1 MKEKK
6 WKRDREIERE
16 KEEEKSVERVI
27 PEIPLQIRARAA
39 RFLFL
44 STRATNQPLPFPLF
58 HPSTIS
64 REATRRE
71 DKKEDE
77 EEQLVL

>member
-1 MKEKK
+1 M
-6 WKRDREIERE
+6 
-16 KEEEKSVERVI
+16 ERVI

-44 STRATNQPLPFPLF
+44 STRATNQPLSSFPPLVA
-58 HPSTIS
+58 TIP

-71 DKKEDE
+71 DKKEEEEEE